1 MKIIRLG
8 LLLWIAFSSSAWA
21 QKEAP
26 PQKPTE
32 GETQKR
38 PTLGPP
44 STSSPN
50 GPRSSTTTDPQKLT
64 HMRKIFVER
73 IDNQL
78 SDKLMEGLSK
88 TGRYQIVL
96 DEKAADSVV
105 RGSCLDSR
113 RLKSVHSEVF
123 ISDRASG
130 ASIWQDSVRSS
141 FNPPGLDKAVEESA
155 GLILDHL
162 NDSVHDAQRK

>member
-1 MKIIRLG
+1 MKIFRLG
-8 LLLWIAFSSSAWA
+8 LLLWIALSSTAWA

-26 PQKPTE
+26 PTKPPE

-44 STSSPN
+44 TASSLN

-64 HMRKIFVER
+64 HMRKLFVER

-96 DEKAADSVV
+96 DEKDADSVV

-113 RLKSVHSEVF
+113 RLKTIHSEVF

-130 ASIWQDSVRSS
+130 SSIWQDSVRSS
-141 FNPPGLDKAVEESA
+141 FNPPSLDIAVAKSA
-155 GLILDHL
+155 GLILEHL

>member
-1 MKIIRLG
+1 
-8 LLLWIAFSSSAWA
+8 
-21 QKEAP
+21 
-26 PQKPTE
+26 
-32 GETQKR
+32 
-38 PTLGPP
+38 
-44 STSSPN
+44 
-50 GPRSSTTTDPQKLT
+50 
-64 HMRKIFVER
+64 MRKIFVER

-96 DEKAADSVV
+96 EEKDADSVV
-105 RGSCLDSR
+105 RGSCMDSR

-141 FNPPGLDKAVEESA
+141 FNPPSLDKAVDSSA
-155 GLILDHL
+155 ALILDHL
-162 NDSVHDAQRK
+162 NESVHEAQRK